1 MKISKLLIA
10 GIGGGVA
17 FFLLGWLLYGMLLMG
32 FFEKNTLVSAMR
44 PEGEMVWW
52 ALILGNLVMGIFLAY
67 VFMQWASIKTLMG
80 GLSGGAIIGA
90 FLGVS
95 MNLTYFG
102 TSAMMTMTGHLVD
115 MAVYTIMLAITGG
128 VVGWLLGM
136 GKE

>member
-32 FFEKNTLVSAMR
+32 FFEKNTLVNAMR

-67 VFMQWASIKTLMG
+67 VFMRWAGIKTLMG
-80 GLSGGAIIGA
+80 GLIGGATIGA

-102 TSAMMTMTGHLVD
+102 TSAMMTMSGHIAD
-115 MAVYTIMLAITGG
+115 MVVYTIMLAITGG